1 MPMASAEGFLRQVAG
16 WREYVRGVYWL
27 TGPRYRAS
35 NALEAHGPLPAAFL
49 GAPTRMRCLAE
60 TLTSVREHTYAHH
73 IQRLMVLGNLTLLAG
88 TEPRAV
94 LRWMRNS
101 FVDAADWVMV
111 PNVIG
116 MAHGPTVEG
125 WPPSP
130 TQ

>member
-1 MPMASAEGFLRQVAG
+1 
-16 WREYVRGVYWL
+16 
-27 TGPRYRAS
+27 
-35 NALEAHGPLPAAFL
+35 
-49 GAPTRMRCLAE
+49 MRCLVE
-60 TLTSVREHTYAHH
+60 TLTSVREHAYAHP
-73 IQRLMVLGNLTLLAG
+73 IQRLRVLGNLTLLAG
-88 TEPRAV
+88 VEPRAV

-130 TQ
+130 MQYGGRTSPA